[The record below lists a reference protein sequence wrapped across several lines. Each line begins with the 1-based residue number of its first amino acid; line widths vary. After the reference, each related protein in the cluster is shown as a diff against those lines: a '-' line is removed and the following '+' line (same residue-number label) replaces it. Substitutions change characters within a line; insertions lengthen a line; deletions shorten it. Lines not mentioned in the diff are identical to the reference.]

1 MPHATASTISLLQRS
16 RLEDSEPASQ
26 PASHVLH
33 GDSVKAVYSSHV
45 ALQVFVCNLQGE
57 TKQKHHGLLASS
69 RWPTELPQ
77 PHSLRVSTDP
87 RAPALGLCCSP
98 RLPCDKPALLPGFF
112 FLLPCDLTNLARMW
126 AIRYRV
132 EGGDVALEVFV
143 SSLRKETVNHYCSD
157 VSWYGG
163 LFHCKHGALEAMM

>member
-16 RLEDSEPASQ
+16 RLENSE

-132 EGGDVALEVFV
+132 EWGERSREGVCFFFAKRDDEPL
-143 SSLRKETVNHYCSD
+143 SLGCVLVWGFISFQTPSKRV
-157 VSWYGG
+157 
-163 LFHCKHGALEAMM
+163 M